1 MTDDQHPIRAESAS
15 TSFLGKLF
23 ISLCVLVVAIV
34 VVGYEAGWVTFQ
46 QDDQQER
53 ATIEVETGKVRR
65 AAEEAVDKGR
75 ELLQRAD
82 DQIRNLKTEDATTD
96 SLRTDGTEGTPGENP
111 DGATSVRT
119 DTPQG

>member
-1 MTDDQHPIRAESAS
+1 MTDDQHPIRAECAS

-23 ISLCVLVVAIV
+23 ISLCVLIVAIA

-96 SLRTDGTEGTPGENP
+96 SRRTDGTEGTPVENP